1 LYLEVVVTDESD
13 GGCDLSAKSG
23 QAQGTAK
30 QTFVPMSLAR
40 RHHGLL
46 DYVKFLLAGEPSTSE
61 SKGHQTPRRVDMTP
75 ATGAQDTKLYDNTQI
90 VRLNVSWDAYDG
102 LVAAL
107 GDDNHVRLAYD
118 GETLEIMSP
127 GYTHERIAKLVAAIV
142 IYAFDAWGID
152 YEDAGSTTFRKKPVG
167 GFEGDA
173 SFYTVNAD
181 RIRGLRDIDLSIH
194 PAPDLML
201 EVDIS
206 NRRMDKKELYEGCGV
221 SEFWRFDESDGIE
234 VFALEDGAYVEIDT
248 SRIIRGLPISVVN
261 GFVDR
266 MKQGDKRPAIVVSVQ
281 KWLRDN
287 QYLHDAKSAKP
298 EPL

>member
-1 LYLEVVVTDESD
+1 
-13 GGCDLSAKSG
+13 
-23 QAQGTAK
+23 
-30 QTFVPMSLAR
+30 
-40 RHHGLL
+40 
-46 DYVKFLLAGEPSTSE
+46 
-61 SKGHQTPRRVDMTP
+61 MTR
-75 ATGAQDTKLYDNTQI
+75 ATGAQDAKLYDNTQI

-127 GYTHERIAKLVAAIV
+127 GYTHEKIAKLVAAIL

-152 YEDAGSTTFRKKPVG
+152 YEDAGSTTFRKKSVG

-194 PAPDLML
+194 PAPDPVL

-221 SEFWRFDESDGIE
+221 SEFWRFDESDGVE
-234 VFALEDGAYVEIDT
+234 VFALEDGAYVEIDA
-248 SRIIRGLPISVVN
+248 SRIVRGLPISVVN

-266 MKQGDKRPAIVVSVQ
+266 MKQGDKTPRDRVVRAEVAA
-281 KWLRDN
+281 R
-287 QYLHDAKSAKP
+287 
-298 EPL
+298 